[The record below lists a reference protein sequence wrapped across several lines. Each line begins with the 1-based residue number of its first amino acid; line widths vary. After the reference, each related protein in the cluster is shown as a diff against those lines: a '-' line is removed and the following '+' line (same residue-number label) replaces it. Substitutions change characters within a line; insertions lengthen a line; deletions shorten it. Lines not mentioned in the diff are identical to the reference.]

1 VNSLPACRPSRV
13 TLILLAAVTAIVAT
27 LALVISQPGAAHATT
42 ARPAVG
48 ARHASAIAKAA
59 ATTSGPKPTIVLVHG
74 AWADGGSWAPVAER
88 LQQLGYTVDIP
99 PNTLRGV
106 PEDSAYLKDFLTTI
120 SGPIVLVGHSY
131 GGFLISN
138 AATGNSQV
146 KALVFV
152 DAYLPAQGETL
163 EQLNNAKPGSCVA
176 STSVLTTAPYPG
188 ATNGDYDTYI
198 KQSWFPGCF
207 ANGLPAAEG
216 AELAAEQ
223 RPTAAS
229 TFTEPSGVPA
239 WKTIPSWDVIGTADR
254 VLVPAE
260 QLVMAERAHAHITE
274 IKGAPHLSMLSN
286 PGTVTSVI
294 LKAVHATS

>member
-1 VNSLPACRPSRV
+1 VNFLPAHRPARLAV
-13 TLILLAAVTAIVAT
+13 VLLAAITAIVT
-27 LALVISQPGAAHATT
+27 TFALVISQQGSARATT
-42 ARPAVG
+42 ARAVT
-48 ARHASAIAKAA
+48 
-59 ATTSGPKPTIVLVHG
+59 ATTSGAKPTIVLVHG

-88 LQQLGYTVDIP
+88 LQHLGYTVDIP

-106 PEDSAYLKDFLTTI
+106 PQDSAYLKDFLTSI

-131 GGFLISN
+131 GGTVITN
-138 AATGNSQV
+138 AATGNAQV
-146 KALVFV
+146 KALVYV

-163 EQLNNAKPGSCVA
+163 EQLNDAKPGSCVA

-254 VLVPAE
+254 VLVPGE
-260 QLVMAERAHAHITE
+260 QLFMAKRAHARITE
-274 IKGAPHLSMLSN
+274 VKAPHLSMLSD
-286 PGTVTSVI
+286 PGVVTNVI
-294 LKAVHATS
+294 LTAVHATT

>member
-1 VNSLPACRPSRV
+1 MNFLPAYRPSRV
-13 TLILLAAVTAIVAT
+13 MLILFAVVTAIAAT
-27 LALVISQPGAAHATT
+27 LALVISLPGAAHATAART
-42 ARPAVG
+42 AGTAKTATSNTG
-48 ARHASAIAKAA
+48 A
-59 ATTSGPKPTIVLVHG
+59 KPTIVLVHG
-74 AWADGGSWAPVAER
+74 AWADGSSWAPVAER
-88 LQQLGYTVDIP
+88 LQRLGYTVYIP

-106 PEDSAYLKDFLTTI
+106 PQDSAYLKDFLTTI

-138 AATGNSQV
+138 AATGNAQV
-146 KALVFV
+146 KALVYV

-176 STSVLTTAPYPG
+176 SPSVLTTAPYPG

-207 ANGLPAAEG
+207 ANGLPAAEA
-216 AELAAEQ
+216 AEIAAEQ

-239 WKTIPSWDVIGTADR
+239 WKTIPSWDLIGTADR

-260 QLVMAERAHAHITE
+260 QLFMANRAHAHITE
-274 IKGAPHLSMLSN
+274 IKAPHLSMLYA
-286 PGTVTSVI
+286 PGAVTNVI
-294 LKAVHATS
+294 LEAVHATT

>member
-1 VNSLPACRPSRV
+1 M
-13 TLILLAAVTAIVAT
+13 LILLAAVTAIAAT
-27 LALVISQPGAAHATT
+27 LALIIDQPGAHASTVKAATT
-42 ARPAVG
+42 DNVATAV
-48 ARHASAIAKAA
+48 KAA
-59 ATTSGPKPTIVLVHG
+59 ASASGAKPTIVLVHG

-88 LQQLGYTVDIP
+88 LQHLGYTVEIA

-106 PEDSAYLKDFLTTI
+106 PQDSAYLKDFLSSI
-120 SGPIVLVGHSY
+120 SGPIVLAGHSY
-131 GGFLISN
+131 GGTLITN

-146 KALVFV
+146 KALVYV

-188 ATNGDYDTYI
+188 ATNGDVDTYI

-260 QLVMAERAHAHITE
+260 QLFMAKRAHAHITE
-274 IKGAPHLSMLSN
+274 VKAPHLSMLSD
-286 PGTVTSVI
+286 PGVVTSVI
-294 LKAVHATS
+294 LKAVLATT

>member
-1 VNSLPACRPSRV
+1 MNFLPAYRPSRLLV
-13 TLILLAAVTAIVAT
+13 ILLAAVTAIAAMA
-27 LALVISQPGAAHATT
+27 ALSISQQGAAHATIT
-42 ARPAVG
+42 TRAAVT
-48 ARHASAIAKAA
+48 
-59 ATTSGPKPTIVLVHG
+59 TTSGAKPTIVLVHG

-88 LQQLGYTVDIP
+88 LQKLGYTVDIP

-106 PEDSAYLKDFLTTI
+106 PQDSAYLKDFLTSI

-131 GGFLISN
+131 GGTVVTN
-138 AATGNSQV
+138 AATGNAQV
-146 KALVFV
+146 KALVYV

-188 ATNGDYDTYI
+188 AVNGDYDTYI

-260 QLVMAERAHAHITE
+260 QLFMAKRAHAHITE
-274 IKGAPHLSMLSN
+274 VKAPHLSMLSD
-286 PGTVTSVI
+286 PGAVTSVI
-294 LKAVHATS
+294 LKAVHATT

>member
-1 VNSLPACRPSRV
+1 VNYLPAYRPSRLLRMLSAV
-13 TLILLAAVTAIVAT
+13 AITVLALIVSQPAHAAVARTTTAG
-27 LALVISQPGAAHATT
+27 GAA
-42 ARPAVG
+42 V
-48 ARHASAIAKAA
+48 ASRA
-59 ATTSGPKPTIVLVHG
+59 KPTIVLVHG

-88 LQQLGYTVDIP
+88 LQRLGYTVDIP

-106 PEDSAYLKDFLTTI
+106 PQDSAYLKDFLSSV

-131 GGFLISN
+131 GGTLITN
-138 AATGNSQV
+138 AATGNRHV
-146 KALVFV
+146 KALVYV

-163 EQLNNAKPGSCVA
+163 EQLNNARPGSCVA

-188 ATNGDYDTYI
+188 AVNGDFDTYI

-229 TFTEPSGVPA
+229 TFTEPSGIPA

-260 QLVMAERAHAHITE
+260 QFFMAKRAHARITV
-274 IKGAPHLSMLSN
+274 IKAPHLSMLSD
-286 PGTVTSVI
+286 PGAVTGVI
-294 LKAVHATS
+294 LKAVRATR